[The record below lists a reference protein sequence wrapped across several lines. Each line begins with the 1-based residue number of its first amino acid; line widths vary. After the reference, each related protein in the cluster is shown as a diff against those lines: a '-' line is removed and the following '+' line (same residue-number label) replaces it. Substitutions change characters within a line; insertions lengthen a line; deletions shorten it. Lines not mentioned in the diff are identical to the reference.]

1 MLFLHEILFGRSES
15 SLLFYCYSHKRRY
28 LFAVRRSMRNLCSCF
43 LCIFALSL
51 LSLLGQSV
59 GKHLLNAGRSAAT
72 LVILAFTA
80 FFLLLVLFLF
90 FSSRDDAFL
99 WDAAFLSAPLLSL
112 RQSYLISVRR
122 MRSARAALRRL
133 RYSFLPLWLLSILLL
148 GIPLIVVFPYYLGT
162 KTHLAAM
169 LIKD

>member
-1 MLFLHEILFGRSES
+1 M
-15 SLLFYCYSHKRRY
+15 
-28 LFAVRRSMRNLCSCF
+28 
-43 LCIFALSL
+43 
-51 LSLLGQSV
+51 
-59 GKHLLNAGRSAAT
+59 NAGRSAAT